1 MVLLELIDSLFF
13 VSPLHTIRCNQ
24 IHNHDMPIRIKRDYQ
39 AIPT

>member
-1 MVLLELIDSLFF
+1 MALLELFDNLFLF
-13 VSPLHTIRCNQ
+13 PPHPIRCNQ